1 MPHPIQDASSPARG
15 QRTIQSFF
23 KTCHT
28 PISKDGQSDSG
39 LIKDK
44 NGNTENTEKVKVTVN
59 ENEDENHR
67 NVMDV
72 VDITVEKQVKTK
84 KATSKKPKIP
94 KLEEKDNEKRK
105 LLSKSKDVKKEQKV
119 IVKKKKKA
127 KACTLESSDETELDI
142 SDTDVEV
149 KRTVR
154 TKQSISSRKA
164 KTIVPQNPGKNKD
177 ESTKEESSGS
187 TKNSKPGKT
196 SKFKSGNKISIG
208 TFGEII
214 SEMSEEIIDLHNGND
229 VKTPG
234 VDCNEV
240 TSLTKP
246 SGNLIPENSKDTLQ
260 KGHLNTTKSE
270 VTVNDVQTKND
281 CSPSEAK
288 KEKKNAF
295 AFLMANRHKQSEAIK
310 QISEDDTNIKGEG
323 AEKHE
328 CANENKSAN
337 FTSPNSSLEDF
348 QSITSALR
356 AVRVVSRDSS
366 KIEDDLKMINI
377 NPCKEQDVCKS
388 TSSDSDRHDKEDA
401 NSSLQDFDMTPE
413 NKQKRIIE
421 TNGTQKGISA
431 KKNNIKKTVVSKA
444 KPTFQLDVTKQ
455 SLQKPSSVTEEKMK
469 KMSEP
474 KNKMGKRGIK
484 RKLCGADESG
494 STETVTG
501 SFEVQ
506 KDSLNG
512 VAQKDLCN
520 SPIKKNYYHLESKKK
535 RTSGNA
541 TQSENAVP
549 VCSDDTTDSQVKVI
563 GVPVGLPAMKKMIIV
578 SDESEEEDTESLKF
592 REGLHKTKQVLVN
605 NSTKTQ
611 ETKASCRSLKTKSIT
626 TKTQMKAVKTVRHNS
641 SESKGSKEI
650 EIRDVEN
657 VPKRKRLRKRIIPMS
672 DESADDSEIPDSRET
687 PCERNKELLVNDATN
702 NTQKNKKKANSKLSK
717 TKNTA
722 PKKTQNKNVKKT
734 NCLSLD
740 KESNTSNVQVKKKN
754 VPVRTKS
761 RKKIISLSD
770 ESEDDDTDKSSEDS
784 CKKKSVPD
792 QINNDDVDDKRKG
805 KEMCNKSLIESPKT
819 KGISSFFKKISQEQM
834 SEARNRN
841 LIKVKVDVHAS
852 FDGSCIS
859 RMNGKIGKQDL
870 KGLESEIQDS
880 PSIPERRKISQR
892 RKRSKQ
898 FHEVEDLNKIE
909 LLEQISIPPSPVK
922 KDSTI
927 VNGAKECSKKV
938 VEGIIENKP
947 PCVDLHSKGKS
958 FDNKKENDPITLE
971 THTNVNEKKVSGEKS
986 NKKDNME
993 QEEIDVKK
1001 EENKENHAVDD
1012 AVVRRSLRQKQPKSL
1027 AVKTKEKSRK
1037 DTTAAAAAAAAAKHC
1052 SSTSVPCKRETIN
1065 ISSSDLEVDEKT
1077 ISNLSSPTSSSDMND
1092 DEKENCG
1099 QYTSFLINK
1108 PGKLRLRLRRIQLPS
1123 QTKKRKRKTLGL
1135 KQENS
1140 NEALAI
1146 KHKARK
1152 LVQKAKGNRITKT
1165 NKSKTL
1171 SKKCKMFV
1179 DTSVLPVIS
1188 PTQVNMALVNEEHI
1202 IGEPSRKVNT
1212 AKQTKKKKTKVISLK
1227 PPPPEALKNNQGK
1240 GIKKVSKVSKKKDE
1254 SPVDDEVSLVRK
1266 SSRQAA
1272 RKVKESE
1279 VQLIDT
1285 IDLEESEK
1293 RTSKSF
1299 KGEKSIKGKELAPI
1313 FCKKPKS
1320 LNSVEVVKV
1329 VVCLSPSKL
1338 KARQDFL
1345 QSGVPEEL
1353 KKQISMEKSQD
1364 ELCSWPPFPDVSHV
1378 QQKSDDD
1385 PLWSLDSPQILNN
1398 PECDYIP
1405 SNVNLKKPIFKRSIE
1420 SLIESSS
1427 KISEVKKRNLLAP
1440 NLDLSDI
1447 ASLLII
1453 IKGKNPQFPVYSI
1466 FKKYYDLKK
1475 ESVLTYRKELDK
1487 EEGAV
1492 ITLEDDDSPK
1502 RKKRKRKGNTESESK
1517 QKRSKLSRNNSNP
1530 VCDKKVQGYEKSN
1543 LWHEK
1548 TPYTWSQVFGPKS
1561 SSMIIG
1567 NNGNVKKLKNW
1578 LSDWKKK
1585 YQVQPTKQK
1594 SRKKKKPSKGDF
1606 IESDESSSYEDAED
1620 EDPNTY
1626 LLTGPPGT
1634 GKTSTVFALAA
1645 ELGYKVLEV
1654 NASSRRPG
1662 RQVMSQLAEATQSHS
1677 VNNTPSQ
1684 TMNTF
1689 SNFFASKS
1697 KAAMTK
1703 SVKKALKNKNEACQ
1717 QGVQDQDKKKGVSLI
1732 LFEDIDVIFDEWD
1745 EGFMSTVNS
1754 LIATAKTPIILTISH
1769 PTPSVLTRIK
1779 GHYEEMKF
1787 EPPPVNLIAQ
1797 HMQLVCLA
1805 NGYHICQED
1814 VENLVQV
1821 NDRDIRRCLLDLQLF
1836 ALSGSSIT
1844 SCHCGIQTKTSDNTE
1859 NITKNEDGAV
1869 KDMLLADV
1877 FPDATNTLPKEP
1889 VFVKLYKANV
1899 STKCLVVEEMCDET
1913 EDTEYNLDLNDRLQN
1928 IKGDHWSLFER
1939 NLPSLLPFPLMEREK
1954 STTKYPIDPNDPI
1967 LKSSRLWER
1976 HTWLSLDEEEETE
1989 AVHKAEPE
1997 KERQEKHQLPQSVEE
2012 VSRQCLESLAS
2023 LYDTFTEL
2031 DIFEASHV
2039 ITHPMKEIKEQGWW
2053 VRQPTAGLSDSHNN
2067 PHPYWA
2073 PYDVINDMTHDLSR
2087 RALTHCNR
2095 DITSA
2100 LSSVSAGDW
2109 SQFCLTVESLEKKSS
2124 NNTQGNVIK
2133 RERTVLS
2140 SVWNQLP
2147 PGIQLNRSTVVD
2159 YLAWV
2164 RSLVRQHELL
2174 AALNKKRCGRRI
2186 ICYLTQ
2192 SGWNI
2197 TPNDRLTLANAL
2209 TI

>member
-1 MPHPIQDASSPARG
+1 MPHPIHDASSPARG

-28 PISKDGQSDSG
+28 PI
-39 LIKDK
+39 LV
-44 NGNTENTEKVKVTVN
+44 ENTEKVKVTVN
-59 ENEDENHR
+59 KNEDENNR
-67 NVMDV
+67 NVLDV
-72 VDITVEKQVKTK
+72 VDITVKEPIKTK
-84 KATSKKPKIP
+84 KATSKKTKIP
-94 KLEEKDNEKRK
+94 KQTLEEKDNEKRK
-105 LLSKSKDVKKEQKV
+105 LLSKSKDVKKERKV
-119 IVKKKKKA
+119 IVKKKKKV
-127 KACTLESSDETELDI
+127 KACKTESSDEAELDI

-149 KRTVR
+149 QRIIR
-154 TKQSISSRKA
+154 TKQSISSRKT
-164 KTIVPQNPGKNKD
+164 KTTVSQNPGKNKD
-177 ESTKEESSGS
+177 ESIKEESSCS

-196 SKFKSGNKISIG
+196 KFKSGNKKNIG

-214 SEMSEEIIDLHNGND
+214 SEKSEEILCLHNGND

-234 VDCNEV
+234 VDCNEEIY
-240 TSLTKP
+240 LTKP
-246 SGNLIPENSKDTLQ
+246 SGNMIPENSKDTLQ
-260 KGHLNTTKSE
+260 KGNLNTTKSE
-270 VTVNDVQTKND
+270 VIVIDVQTKND
-281 CSPSEAK
+281 SSPSEAK

-310 QISEDDTNIKGEG
+310 QISEDDTNIKGECS
-323 AEKHE
+323 EKDE
-328 CANENKSAN
+328 CANKNKSAN

-348 QSITSALR
+348 QRTCSTSALR
-356 AVRVVSRDSS
+356 AVRVLPRDFS
-366 KIEDDLKMINI
+366 KIEDDLKMIN
-377 NPCKEQDVCKS
+377 CKIHDVCDS
-388 TSSDSDRHDKEDA
+388 SSSDSDRHNNEDV
-401 NSSLQDFDMTPE
+401 NSSLQDFDITPE
-413 NKQKRIIE
+413 NRHKRIIE

-431 KKNNIKKTVVSKA
+431 KNNNIKKTVVSKA

-455 SLQKPSSVTEEKMK
+455 SLQKPSSVTEERRK

-474 KNKMGKRGIK
+474 KNKIEKRGVK
-484 RKLCGADESG
+484 RKLCAADESG
-494 STETVTG
+494 STETVTD
-501 SFEVQ
+501 SFEVE

-512 VAQKDLCN
+512 VAQKNLCD
-520 SPIKKNYYHLESKKK
+520 SLIKKNDYHRDSKKK
-535 RTSGNA
+535 RTSSNA
-541 TQSENAVP
+541 TQNENTEP
-549 VCSDDTTDSQVKVI
+549 VFGDDTTDSDSQVKEVI

-578 SDESEEEDTESLKF
+578 SDESEEEDTESSKF

-611 ETKASCRSLKTKSIT
+611 ETKASCRSLKTNSIT
-626 TKTQMKAVKTVRHNS
+626 SKTQMKAVKTVMHNS
-641 SESKGSKEI
+641 SESKGSNEI
-650 EIRDVEN
+650 EIRDAEN
-657 VPKRKRLRKRIIPMS
+657 VPTRKSLRKRIIPMS
-672 DESADDSEIPDSRET
+672 DDSADDSEIPDSRET
-687 PCERNKELLVNDATN
+687 PCEKNKELLVNDATN
-702 NTQKNKKKANSKLSK
+702 THEKKKKANSKLSK

-722 PKKTQNKNVKKT
+722 PKTQNKNGKIT
-734 NCLSLD
+734 NCISSD
-740 KESNTSNVQVKKKN
+740 KESNTPNVQIKKKS
-754 VPVRTKS
+754 VRTKS
-761 RKKIISLSD
+761 RKRIISLSE
-770 ESEDDDTDKSSEDS
+770 ESEDDDTAKPSEDL
-784 CKKKSVPD
+784 CRKKSVPD
-792 QINNDDVDDKRKG
+792 QISNDDDDDDERKG
-805 KEMCNKSLIESPKT
+805 KEMCNKSLESPKT

-859 RMNGKIGKQDL
+859 RKNGKIGSKQDL

-892 RKRSKQ
+892 RKSSKQ

-909 LLEQISIPPSPVK
+909 LLEQIPIPPSPVK
-922 KDSTI
+922 KDNTI

-938 VEGIIENKP
+938 AEGITENKP
-947 PCVDLHSKGKS
+947 PYVDLHSKGKS
-958 FDNKKENDPITLE
+958 FDEKKENDPVTLE
-971 THTNVNEKKVSGEKS
+971 THTNVNEKKVSGGKS
-986 NKKDNME
+986 NNDNME
-993 QEEIDVKK
+993 QEEIDVIT
-1001 EENKENHAVDD
+1001 EENKENHVLDD
-1012 AVVRRSLRQKQPKSL
+1012 SIVRRSLRQKQPKSL
-1027 AVKTKEKSRK
+1027 AVKTKKISRK
-1037 DTTAAAAAAAAAKHC
+1037 DTTAAAVKHC
-1052 SSTSVPCKRETIN
+1052 SSTPVPGKRETITGN
-1065 ISSSDLEVDEKT
+1065 ISSSDLEVEKT
-1077 ISNLSSPTSSSDMND
+1077 ISNTSSPTSSSDMND

-1099 QYTSFLINK
+1099 QYTSILINK

-1123 QTKKRKRKTLGL
+1123 QAIKRKRKTLGL

-1146 KHKARK
+1146 KQKARK
-1152 LVQKAKGNRITKT
+1152 LVQKAKGNRITNKK
-1165 NKSKTL
+1165 KSKTL

-1179 DTSVLPVIS
+1179 DTSVFPVIS
-1188 PTQVNMALVNEEHI
+1188 PTQVNIALVNEEHV

-1212 AKQTKKKKTKVISLK
+1212 ATKQTKKKKTTKVISLK

-1254 SPVDDEVSLVRK
+1254 SPVDDEVPLVRK

-1272 RKVKESE
+1272 RKETK
-1279 VQLIDT
+1279 VQYIDT
-1285 IDLEESEK
+1285 IDLEEPEK
-1293 RTSKSF
+1293 KTSKSF

-1320 LNSVEVVKV
+1320 LVSVELVKV
-1329 VVCLSPSKL
+1329 VSLSPSKL

-1378 QQKSDDD
+1378 QQKNDDD
-1385 PLWSLDSPQILNN
+1385 PLWSLDSPDILNN

-1405 SNVNLKKPIFKRSIE
+1405 SIVNLKKPIFKSSIE
-1420 SLIESSS
+1420 SLIESSPQ

-1447 ASLLII
+1447 ASLLMI
-1453 IKGKNPQFPVYSI
+1453 IKGNNPQFPVYSI

-1487 EEGAV
+1487 EKGAV
-1492 ITLEDDDSPK
+1492 ITIDDEDSPK
-1502 RKKRKRKGNTESESK
+1502 RKKRKRKGNPESDSK

-1530 VCDKKVQGYEKSN
+1530 VCDKKVQENEKSN

-1578 LSDWKKK
+1578 LNDWKKK

-1606 IESDESSSYEDAED
+1606 MESDESSSYEDAED

-1677 VNNTPSQ
+1677 VNNTPNQ

-1689 SNFFASKS
+1689 SNFFANKS
-1697 KAAMTK
+1697 KATMAK
-1703 SVKKALKNKNEACQ
+1703 SVKKALKNKNEVSQ

-1769 PTPSVLTRIK
+1769 PTPSVLARIK

-1814 VENLVQV
+1814 VESLVQV
-1821 NDRDIRRCLLDLQLF
+1821 NDGDIRRCLLDLQLF

-1859 NITKNEDGAV
+1859 IITMNENGAV

-1877 FPDATNTLPKEP
+1877 FPDTTNTLPKEP

-1899 STKCLVVEEMCDET
+1899 STKCLVVEERSNET
-1913 EDTEYNLDLNDRLQN
+1913 EDTEYNLDLNNRLQN
-1928 IKGDHWSLFER
+1928 IKGDHWSIFER
-1939 NLPSLLPFPLMEREK
+1939 NLPFLLPFPLMEREK

-1967 LKSSRLWER
+1967 LKSSKLWER
-1976 HTWLSLDEEEETE
+1976 HNWLSLDDDDEETE
-1989 AVHKAEPE
+1989 TVHKAEPE

-2023 LYDTFTEL
+2023 LYETYTEL
-2031 DIFEASHV
+2031 DIFETSHV

-2073 PYDVINDMTHDLSR
+2073 PYDVIDDMTHDLGR
-2087 RALTHCNR
+2087 RALTYCNR
-2095 DITSA
+2095 NITSA

-2109 SQFCLTVESLEKKSS
+2109 SQFCLTVESLENKSR
-2124 NNTQGNVIK
+2124 NNTLGNVIK

-2147 PGIQLNRSTVVD
+2147 LGIQLNRSPVVD

-2192 SGWNI
+2192 SSWNI